1 MKHIIVTS
9 DLSLESFKAM
19 SDSAQELYNQDEKA
33 KITLLTVIEAPV
45 IIGDPTDVLVAFC
58 DMDELLAQQEK
69 IAREKLKEAQL
80 KYFPGQLAEVVVLRS
95 TSDIATSVTTFAEK
109 ESASLLVMA
118 SHGRRG
124 FKRFFLGSIT
134 ESVLRNATV
143 PVLVIPITQE

>member
-1 MKHIIVTS
+1 
-9 DLSLESFKAM
+9 
-19 SDSAQELYNQDEKA
+19 
-33 KITLLTVIEAPV
+33 
-45 IIGDPTDVLVAFC
+45 
-58 DMDELLAQQEK
+58 LAQQEK